1 MCAGEFL
8 SSNDVAKLTRT
19 NTVSSAMTLTS
30 ELADFVRTLPHPM
43 PDPEAFEVPS

>member
-8 SSNDVAKLTRT
+8 SSNDVAKLMRT
-19 NTVSSAMTLTS
+19 NTLTTAMTLTP
-30 ELADFVRTLPHPM
+30 ELADIVRTLPHPM